1 MSAETLLYGANG
13 YTARLIIDHARQ
25 AGVPLVLA
33 GRDAAAIR
41 AQAER
46 EGWDVR
52 IFDLTDSRLIA
63 EQLAGIKV
71 VINAAGPFVH
81 TAEPLARACLQAGVH
96 YLDITAKSP
105 CLRHWRPW
113 MSRRVRRA

>member
-1 MSAETLLYGANG
+1 MSAKILLYGANG

-33 GRDAAAIR
+33 GRDAATIR

-46 EGWDVR
+46 EGCDAR
-52 IFDLTDSRLIA
+52 IFDLTEPRRVA

-81 TAEPLARACLQAGVH
+81 TAEPMARACLQAGAH
-96 YLDITAKSP
+96 YLDTVSYTHLTLPTICS
-105 CLRHWRPW
+105 
-113 MSRRVRRA
+113 V